1 MTLPKKIYGMI
12 DITFF
17 AHLATY
23 VNCVLTKETEIVRNH
38 NLNFYIHLIIHEDTH
53 VLL

>member
-1 MTLPKKIYGMI
+1 MI

-38 NLNFYIHLIIHEDTH
+38 NFNFYIHLIIHEDTH